1 MTTILDRTQSSTPY
15 QFSRA
20 DLTPGTILMMSNA
33 DHIRCQVQR
42 VDGNSVRLALLDN
55 QLIDGKAQITV
66 PFNMLAERGWRLI
79 SRTSETKQ
87 VLNIDPSDIRP
98 GAILTSPV
106 EGIRCRVDSV
116 EHGTAKLSVLDNN
129 TINGD
134 KELTVVIGSDLL
146 TGWHLMK
153 KAA

>member
-1 MTTILDRTQSSTPY
+1 MTTTIERQSTTY

-20 DLTPGTILMMSNA
+20 DLVPGTILVLSNA
-33 DHIRCQVQR
+33 DHIRCQVKH
-42 VDGNSVRLALLDN
+42 VDDNYVHLTMLDN

-66 PFNMLAERGWRLI
+66 PFNELAERGWRLM
-79 SRTSETKQ
+79 SRTSEMKQ
-87 VLNIDPSDIRP
+87 ILNIDPSDIRP

-116 EHGTAKLSVLDNN
+116 EHGTVKLSVLDNAA
-129 TINGD
+129 INGD
-134 KELTVVIGSDLL
+134 KELTVAIGTDLL

-153 KAA
+153 RAA

>member
-1 MTTILDRTQSSTPY
+1 MTTTIERTQTTNY

-20 DLTPGTILMMSNA
+20 DLIPGTILVMSNA
-33 DHIRCQVQR
+33 DHIRCEVQR
-42 VDGNSVRLALLDN
+42 VDDNGVHLTMLDN
-55 QLIDGKAQITV
+55 QLIDGKAQITI
-66 PFNMLAERGWRLI
+66 PFGQLAERGWRLM
-79 SRTSETKQ
+79 SKTSDTKH
-87 VLNIDPSDIRP
+87 VLTIDPSDIRP

-116 EHGTAKLSVLDNN
+116 EHGTAKLSVLDNA

-134 KELTVVIGSDLL
+134 KELTVAISSDLL